1 MKKIIVSVTMLA
13 MIAMFGN
20 EILAKDK
27 KAPEVSTNAVQTDME
42 IAQIGQDQT
51 SVYLRLRFKKQDA
64 KLASLRI
71 TDGAGEELFV
81 ERFSKEEYA
90 RIIKISPDEIKNIEV
105 EFRTASGNLRK
116 KYAIHMS
123 RINSF
128 EIEEVAAK

>member
-1 MKKIIVSVTMLA
+1 MKKIIVSVSMLA

-20 EILAKDK
+20 EIFAKDK
-27 KAPEVSTNAVQTDME
+27 KATEVTTNAVQTDME

-51 SVYLRLRFKKQDA
+51 SVYLKLKLMKQDA

-71 TDGAGEELFV
+71 TDGAGEELFI
-81 ERFSKEEYA
+81 ERFAKEEYA
-90 RIIKISPDEIKNIEV
+90 RIIKVSPDEIRHIEV

-123 RINSF
+123 RVNNF